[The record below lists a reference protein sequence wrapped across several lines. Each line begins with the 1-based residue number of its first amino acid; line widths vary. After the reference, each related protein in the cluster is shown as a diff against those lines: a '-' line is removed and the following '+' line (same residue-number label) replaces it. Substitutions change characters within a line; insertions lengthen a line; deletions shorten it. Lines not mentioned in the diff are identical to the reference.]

1 MDINQMNEI
10 LNQLANNPDMASQL
24 VQIVKL
30 MIVNGI
36 IPANT
41 FQQNNQMG
49 WNTSTNPLADMWKK
63 NMNNNM
69 ANMFNNMGNQNNSQP
84 VQNNNSQQEKQTENN
99 TDKLNID
106 VEALTNNISNLID
119 TKLNQFVKDYSLEK
133 GNTKGKNW
141 NNNNNKKGVEKNG
154 EQ

>member
-1 MDINQMNEI
+1 MDINQMNDI
-10 LNQLANNPDMASQL
+10 LNQLASNPDMASQL

-41 FQQNNQMG
+41 FQQNNQMS
-49 WNTSTNPLADMWKK
+49 WNTSNNPFSEMWKN